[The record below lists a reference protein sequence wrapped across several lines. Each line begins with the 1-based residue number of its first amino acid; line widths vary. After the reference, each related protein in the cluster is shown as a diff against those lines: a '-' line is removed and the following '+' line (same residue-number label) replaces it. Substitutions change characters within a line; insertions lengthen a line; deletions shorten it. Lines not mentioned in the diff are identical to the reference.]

1 ATLDTGGQLHLT
13 RQGLTPCKM
22 HQALLD
28 ALTPGSPSKF
38 LMAAFLLRS
47 AKKVTAEICPVQPF
61 VRAIFVLVP
70 SFRLTM

>member
-1 ATLDTGGQLHLT
+1 
-13 RQGLTPCKM
+13 
-22 HQALLD
+22 
-28 ALTPGSPSKF
+28 
-38 LMAAFLLRS
+38 MAAFLLRS